1 MMGPHRNLI
10 VWQTSMTL
18 VDYVY
23 AATRNFPREELF
35 GLTSQLRRAATSIPS
50 NIAEGYGRSSNAE
63 VIHFLYNSLG
73 SSNEIDTQLE
83 IALRQQYVTDE
94 AYNQIDTLNTEV
106 NKMLR
111 ALIYSRGQK

>member
-1 MMGPHRNLI
+1 MGPHRNLK
-10 VWQTSMTL
+10 VWQTSMIL
-18 VDYVY
+18 VDRIY
-23 AATRNFPREELF
+23 AATRSFPREELF

-83 IALRQQYVTDE
+83 IALRQQYMTDE
-94 AYNQIDTLNTEV
+94 TYNQIDTLNTEV

-111 ALIYSRGQK
+111 ALIYNRGQK